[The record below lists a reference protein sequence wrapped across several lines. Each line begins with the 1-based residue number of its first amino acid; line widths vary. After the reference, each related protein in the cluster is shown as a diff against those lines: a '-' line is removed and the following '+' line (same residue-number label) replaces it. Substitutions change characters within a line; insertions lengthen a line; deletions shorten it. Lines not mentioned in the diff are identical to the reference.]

1 MATSLHS
8 EYKNGA
14 LLFYQT
20 HRHRIVNA
28 IGENVQFYDLQHHD
42 CQVDATDPL
51 GFTSTVVEAG
61 SGTTEWTASNTE
73 RGASTITCAANEDDG
88 GSYQLLGESVLL
100 NSGNWVYFRLKC
112 AIDDVDQTD
121 FFAGF
126 CITDTAILGGT
137 TDRIGF
143 QSVDGD
149 AGVDFLVEKNS
160 TETLTQDVATM
171 TDGTEIDLEF
181 VWDGNAESLYSY
193 VDGTLTSTQTATTN
207 LPNDEELRLSL
218 EFLTGEAV
226 ANVMTVRKLTFCQVN
241 LEA

>member
-8 EYKNGA
+8 RYENGA

-28 IGENVQFYDLQHHD
+28 IGDNVQFYDFQHENA
-42 CQVDATDPL
+42 QASGTDPL
-51 GFTSTVVEAG
+51 GFTATVVEAG
-61 SGTTEWTASNTE
+61 SGTTEWVPSDTE
-73 RGASTITCAANEDDG
+73 RGASTITCA
-88 GSYQLLGESVLL
+88 
-100 NSGNWVYFRLKC
+100 GNWVYFRLKM

-121 FFAGF
+121 FFGGF
-126 CITDTAILGGT
+126 AITDTAILGGV

-149 AGVDFLVEKNS
+149 AGVDFLVEKDS
-160 TETLTQDVATM
+160 TETLTEDVGTLA
-171 TDGTEIDLEF
+171 DGTDIDLEF
-181 VWDGNAESLYSY
+181 VWDGGASALYSY
-193 VDGTLTSTQTATTN
+193 VDGALTTTQTATTN

-226 ANVMTVRKLTFCQVN
+226 ANVMTIKKLTFCQVN

>member
-28 IGENVQFYDLQHHD
+28 IGENIQFYDLQHHD
-42 CQVDATDPL
+42 CQIDATDPL
-51 GFTSTVVEAG
+51 GFTATVVEAG

-73 RGASTITCAANEDDG
+73 RGASTITCAANENDG
-88 GSYQLLGESVLL
+88 GSYQLNGESVLL
-100 NSGNWVYFRLKC
+100 NSGNWVYCRLKMS
-112 AIDDVDQTD
+112 IDDVDQTD

-149 AGVDFLVEKNS
+149 SGLDFLVEKNS
-160 TETLTQDVATM
+160 TETLTEDVATLADD
-171 TDGTEIDLEF
+171 TVVDLEF
-181 VWDGNAESLYSY
+181 VWDGAAESLYSY
-193 VDGTLTSTQTATTN
+193 VNGSLTSTQTATTN
-207 LPNDEELRLSL
+207 LPNDEELRLSI

-226 ANVMTVRKLTFCQVN
+226 ANVMTIRKFTFCQVN

>member
-1 MATSLHS
+1 VATSLHS
-8 EYKNGA
+8 EYRNGA

-20 HRHRIVNA
+20 HRHRIINA
-28 IGENVQFYDLQHHD
+28 IGDNVQFYNLDHHD
-42 CQVDATDPL
+42 CQIDTTDPL
-51 GFTSTVVEAG
+51 GYTATVVEVG

-73 RGASTITCAANEDDG
+73 RGASTITCAANENDG
-88 GSYQLLGESVLL
+88 GSYQLLGESILL
-100 NSGNWVYFRLKC
+100 NSGNWVYFRLK
-112 AIDDVDQTD
+112 ASIDDVDQTD

-126 CITDTAILGGT
+126 CITDTAILGGA

-160 TETLTQDVATM
+160 TETKTEDVGTM
-171 TDGTEIDLEF
+171 TDATEIDLEF
-181 VWDGNAESLYSY
+181 VWDGAASSLYSY
-193 VDGTLTSTQTATTN
+193 VDGSLASTQTATTN
-207 LPNDEELRLSL
+207 LPNDEELRLSI

-226 ANVMTVRKLTFCQVN
+226 ANVMTIRKLTFCQVN

>member
-1 MATSLHS
+1 MATNLHS

-14 LLFYQT
+14 LLFYST

-28 IGENVQFYDLQHHD
+28 IGEHVQFYDLQHHD
-42 CQVDATDPL
+42 CQVDTTDPL

-112 AIDDVDQTD
+112 SINDVDQTD

-126 CITDTAILGGT
+126 CITDTAILGGA

-149 AGVDFLVEKNS
+149 AGVDFLVEKDS
-160 TETLTQDVATM
+160 TETLTEDVATM
-171 TDGTEIDLEF
+171 TDDTEIDLEF
-181 VWDGNAESLYSY
+181 VWDGAAESLYSY
-193 VDGTLTSTQTATTN
+193 VDGSLTSTQTATTN

>member
-8 EYKNGA
+8 QYKNGA
-14 LLFYQT
+14 LLYYQT
-20 HRHRIVNA
+20 HRHRIVGA
-28 IGENVQFYDLQHHD
+28 VGDNVQFYDFQHENA
-42 CQVDATDPL
+42 QASGTDPL
-51 GFTSTVVEAG
+51 GYTATVVEAG
-61 SGTTEWTASNTE
+61 SGTTEWVPSDTE

-88 GSYQLLGESVLL
+88 GSYQLLGESIKLD
-100 NSGNWVYFRLKC
+100 SGNWVYFRLKM

-126 CITDTAILGGT
+126 AITDTAILGGV

-149 AGVDFLVEKNS
+149 AGIDFLVEKDS
-160 TETLTQDVATM
+160 TETKTEDVATSA
-171 TDGTEIDLEF
+171 DGTEIDLEF
-181 VWDGNAESLYSY
+181 VWDGAAESLYTY
-193 VDGTLTSTQTATTN
+193 VDGAAVTSTATTN

-226 ANVMTVRKLTFCQVN
+226 ANVMTIRKLTFCQVN

>member
-1 MATSLHS
+1 VATSLHS
-8 EYKNGA
+8 EYRNGA

-51 GFTSTVVEAG
+51 GYTATVVEAG

-73 RGASTITCAANEDDG
+73 RGASTITCAANENDG

-100 NSGNWVYFRLKC
+100 NSGNWVYFRLKMSV
-112 AIDDVDQTD
+112 DDVDQTD

-126 CITDTAILGGT
+126 CITDTAILGGA

-160 TETLTQDVATM
+160 TETLTEDV
-171 TDGTEIDLEF
+171 GTLADDTVIDLEF
-181 VWDGNAESLYSY
+181 VWDGAAESLYSY
-193 VDGTLTSTQTATTN
+193 VNGSLTSTQTATTN
-207 LPNDEELRLSL
+207 LPDDEELRLSI
-218 EFLTGEAV
+218 EFLTGEAT
-226 ANVMTVRKLTFCQVN
+226 ANVMTIRTFTFCQVN

>member
-1 MATSLHS
+1 VATSLHS
-8 EYKNGA
+8 EFKGGA

-28 IGENVQFYDLQHHD
+28 IGDNVQFYDLQHHD
-42 CQVDATDPL
+42 CQPDTTDPL
-51 GFTSTVVEAG
+51 GFTATVVEAG

-73 RGASTITCAANEDDG
+73 RGASTITCAANENDG

-100 NSGNWVYFRLKC
+100 DSGNWVYCRIKMS
-112 AIDDVDQTD
+112 IDDVDQTD

-126 CITDTAILGGT
+126 CISDTAILGGA

-149 AGVDFLVEKNS
+149 AGLDFLVEKNS
-160 TETLTQDVATM
+160 TETLTEDVATLADD
-171 TDGTEIDLEF
+171 TTVDLEF
-181 VWDGNAESLYSY
+181 VWDGAASSLYSY
-193 VDGTLTSTQTATTN
+193 VNGSLTSTQTATTN
-207 LPNDEELRLSL
+207 LPNDEELRLSV

-226 ANVMTVRKLTFCQVN
+226 ANVMTIRKLTFCQVN
-241 LEA
+241 LE

>member
-51 GFTSTVVEAG
+51 GYTATVVEAG
-61 SGTTEWTASNTE
+61 SGTTEWTASDTE
-73 RGASTITCAANEDDG
+73 RGASTITCAANENDG
-88 GSYQLLGESVLL
+88 GSYQLLGESIKLD
-100 NSGNWVYFRLKC
+100 SGNWVYFRIKMS
-112 AIDDVDQTD
+112 IDDVDQTD

-126 CITDTAILGGT
+126 AITDTAILGGV
-137 TDRIGF
+137 TDRIGY

-149 AGVDFLVEKNS
+149 SGLDFLVEKDS
-160 TETLTQDVATM
+160 TETLTEDV
-171 TDGTEIDLEF
+171 GTLADDTVVDLEF
-181 VWDGNAESLYSY
+181 VWDGANSSLYTY
-193 VDGTLTSTQTATTN
+193 VDGAAVTSTATTN
-207 LPNDEELRLSL
+207 LPNDELLRLSV
-218 EFLTGEAV
+218 EFLTGEAT
-226 ANVMTVRKLTFCQVN
+226 ANTMTIKILTFCLVN
-241 LEA
+241 LE

>member
-14 LLFYQT
+14 LLYYQT
-20 HRHRIVNA
+20 HRHRIVGA
-28 IGENVQFYDLQHHD
+28 IGDNVQFYDFQHENA
-42 CQVDATDPL
+42 QVSGTDPL
-51 GFTSTVVEAG
+51 GYTATVVEAG
-61 SGTTEWTASNTE
+61 SGTTEWVPSDTE

-88 GSYQLLGESVLL
+88 GSYQLLGESIKLDA
-100 NSGNWVYFRLKC
+100 GNWVYFRIKMQ
-112 AIDDVDQTD
+112 IDDVDQTD

-126 CITDTAILGGT
+126 AITDTAILGGV

-149 AGVDFLVEKNS
+149 AGVDFLAEKDS
-160 TETLTQDVATM
+160 TETKTEDVGTM
-171 TDGTEIDLEF
+171 TDGTDIDLEC
-181 VWDGNAESLYSY
+181 VGEGANSALYSY
-193 VDGTLTSTQTATTN
+193 VDGAYASTQTATTN
-207 LPNDEELRLSL
+207 VPDDEELRLSL

-226 ANVMTVRKLTFCQVN
+226 ANVMTLKKLTFCQVN

>member
-51 GFTSTVVEAG
+51 GYTATVVEAG

-73 RGASTITCAANEDDG
+73 RGASTITCAANENDG
-88 GSYQLLGESVLL
+88 GSYQLLGESIKLD
-100 NSGNWVYFRLKC
+100 SGNWVYFRIKMS
-112 AIDDVDQTD
+112 IDDVDQTD

-126 CITDTAILGGT
+126 AITDTAILGGV
-137 TDRIGF
+137 TDRIGY

-149 AGVDFLVEKNS
+149 SGLDFLVEKDS
-160 TETLTQDVATM
+160 TETLTEDV
-171 TDGTEIDLEF
+171 GTLADDTVVDLEF
-181 VWDGNAESLYSY
+181 VWDGANSSLYTY
-193 VDGTLTSTQTATTN
+193 VDGAAVTSTATTN
-207 LPNDEELRLSL
+207 LPNDELLRLSV
-218 EFLTGEAV
+218 EFLTGEAT
-226 ANVMTVRKLTFCQVN
+226 ANTMTIKILTFCLVN
-241 LEA
+241 LE

>member
-1 MATSLHS
+1 LHS
-8 EYKNGA
+8 EYRNGA

-51 GFTSTVVEAG
+51 GYTATVVEAG

-73 RGASTITCAANEDDG
+73 RGASTITCAANENDG

-100 NSGNWVYFRLKC
+100 NSGNWVYFRLKMSV
-112 AIDDVDQTD
+112 DDVDQTD

-126 CITDTAILGGT
+126 CITDTAILGGA

-160 TETLTQDVATM
+160 TETLTEDV
-171 TDGTEIDLEF
+171 GTLADDTVIDLEF
-181 VWDGNAESLYSY
+181 VWDGAAESLYSY
-193 VDGTLTSTQTATTN
+193 VNGSLTSTQTATTN
-207 LPNDEELRLSL
+207 LPDDEELRLSI
-218 EFLTGEAV
+218 EFLTGEAT
-226 ANVMTVRKLTFCQVN
+226 ANVMTIRTFTFCQVN

>member
-1 MATSLHS
+1 MASSLHLRY
-8 EYKNGA
+8 ENGA

-28 IGENVQFYDLQHHD
+28 IGENVQFYRFKHE
-42 CQVDATDPL
+42 DAGASGTDPA
-51 GFTSTVVEAG
+51 GWTSTVVEAG
-61 SGTTEWTASNTE
+61 SGTTEWAPANVE

-88 GSYQLLGESVLL
+88 GSYQLLGESIKLDA
-100 NSGNWVYFRLKC
+100 GNWAYFRLK
-112 AIDDVDQTD
+112 ASINDVDQTD

-126 CITDTAILGGT
+126 AITDTAILGGV

-149 AGVDFLVEKNS
+149 AGIDFLVEKDS
-160 TETLTQDVATM
+160 TETLTEDVATSADD
-171 TDGTEIDLEF
+171 TIFDLEF
-181 VWDGNAESLYSY
+181 VWDGNASSLYTY
-193 VDGTLTSTQTATTN
+193 VDGSAGTSTATTN

-226 ANVMTVRKLTFCQVN
+226 ANVMTVYEVVFCQVN

>member
-14 LLFYQT
+14 LMFYQT

-28 IGENVQFYDLQHHD
+28 IGDNVRFFDFKPE
-42 CQVDATDPL
+42 DAGASGTDPA
-51 GFTSTVVEAG
+51 GWTTTVVEAG
-61 SGTTEWTASNTE
+61 SGTTEWATANVE

-88 GSYQLLGESVLL
+88 GSYQLLGESILL
-100 NSGNWVYFRLKC
+100 NSGNWAYFRCKFS
-112 AIDDVDQTD
+112 IDDVDQTD
-121 FFAGF
+121 VFVGFA
-126 CITDTAILGGT
+126 ITDTAILAGV

-149 AGVDFLVEKNS
+149 SGLDFLAEKDS
-160 TETLTQDVATM
+160 TETLTEDVGTLADD
-171 TDGTEIDLEF
+171 TDVDVEL
-181 VWDGNAESLYSY
+181 VWDGAAESLYTY
-193 VDGTLTSTQTATTN
+193 VNGTLTTTQTATTN
-207 LPNDEELRLSL
+207 LPNDEELRLSV

-226 ANVMTVRKLTFCQVN
+226 ANVMTIKKLTFCQVN